1 MINPTHGRDPVTD
14 ISEVEATGRT
24 AEIFADI
31 REVMQIPLITSIWR
45 TLADIEGGLEATW
58 AATRVIYKTGQPDA
72 ALQALKARSEFP
84 VPGPL
89 SADTLGS
96 AGLSVED
103 RRAFSAVIDAYN
115 RSNGMNL
122 IALNALVG
130 EPSGQASNYAL
141 TSPDLWPELRPL
153 LEKEEIDVET
163 WALLERVKLLGATN
177 DNPSIATLWR
187 HLAHWPGLLSLVIES
202 YEPMQEE
209 GEIAGAIERVMESVL
224 VAAAGISHFKPSTAD
239 IPDEAWQMVVHYSAG
254 VSRMVTLGHGVAQW
268 IKAVE

>member
-1 MINPTHGRDPVTD
+1 MNSTHGRDPVTA
-14 ISEVEATGRT
+14 ISEASATGRT

-58 AATRVIYKTGQPDA
+58 AATRPIYETGQPDA
-72 ALQALKARSEFP
+72 ALQALKVKSKFP

-89 SADTLGS
+89 SAATLRS
-96 AGLSVED
+96 RGLLAED
-103 RRAFSAVIDAYN
+103 RQAFGAVIDAYN

-130 EPSGQASNYAL
+130 EPSGQASNYTL
-141 TSPDLWPELRPL
+141 TSPDSWPELWPL
-153 LEKEEIDVET
+153 LEKEEIEAET
-163 WALLERVKLLGATN
+163 WVLLERVKLLGATN

-202 YEPMQEE
+202 YEPMQDE
-209 GEIAGAIERVMESVL
+209 GEIDGAIEEVMESVI

-239 IPDEAWQMVVHYSAG
+239 IPDEAWQMVVRYSAG

-268 IKAVE
+268 IKTVE

>member
-1 MINPTHGRDPVTD
+1 MNPTHGRDPVTA
-14 ISEVEATGRT
+14 ISEAKATGRT

-58 AATRVIYKTGQPDA
+58 AATRPIYETGQPDA
-72 ALQALKARSEFP
+72 ALQALKVKSKFP

-89 SADTLGS
+89 SAATLRS
-96 AGLSVED
+96 RGLLAED
-103 RRAFSAVIDAYN
+103 RQAFGAVIDAYN

-130 EPSGQASNYAL
+130 EPSGQASNYIL
-141 TSPDLWPELRPL
+141 KSPDSWPELWPL
-153 LEKEEIDVET
+153 LEKEEIEAET

-202 YEPMQEE
+202 YEPMQKE
-209 GEIAGAIERVMESVL
+209 GEIDGAIEGVMESVI
-224 VAAAGISHFKPSTAD
+224 VAAAGISHFKPSTTD
-239 IPDEAWQMVVHYSAG
+239 IPDEAWQMVVRYSAG

-268 IKAVE
+268 IKTVE

>member
-1 MINPTHGRDPVTD
+1 MNPTHGRDPVTA
-14 ISEVEATGRT
+14 ISEAKATGRT

-58 AATRVIYKTGQPDA
+58 AATRPIYETGQPDA
-72 ALQALKARSEFP
+72 ALQALKVKSKFP

-89 SADTLGS
+89 SAATLRS
-96 AGLSVED
+96 TGLLAED
-103 RRAFSAVIDAYN
+103 RQAFGAVIDAYN

-130 EPSGQASNYAL
+130 EPSGQASNYTL
-141 TSPDLWPELRPL
+141 TSPDSWPELWPL
-153 LEKEEIDVET
+153 LEKEEIEAET

-209 GEIAGAIERVMESVL
+209 GEIDGAIEGVMESVI
-224 VAAAGISHFKPSTAD
+224 VAAAGISHFQPSRRSVAD
-239 IPDEAWQMVVHYSAG
+239 GCALFRRGQS
-254 VSRMVTLGHGVAQW
+254 HGDPWPRCGPVDQDCRVASL
-268 IKAVE
+268 E

>member
-1 MINPTHGRDPVTD
+1 MTA

-202 YEPMQEE
+202 YGPMQEE

-254 VSRMVTLGHGVAQW
+254 VSRMVTLGHGVTQW

>member
-1 MINPTHGRDPVTD
+1 MNPTQGRDPVTA
-14 ISEVEATGRT
+14 ISEAKATGRT

-58 AATRVIYKTGQPDA
+58 AATRPIYETGQPDA
-72 ALQALKARSEFP
+72 ALQALKVKSKFP

-89 SADTLGS
+89 SAATLRS
-96 AGLSVED
+96 TGLLVED
-103 RRAFSAVIDAYN
+103 RQAFGAVIDAYN

-130 EPSGQASNYAL
+130 EPSGQASNYTL
-141 TSPDLWPELRPL
+141 TSPDSWPELWPL
-153 LEKEEIDVET
+153 LEKEEIEAET

-187 HLAHWPGLLSLVIES
+187 HLAHWPGLLSLVIKS
-202 YEPMQEE
+202 YEPMQKE
-209 GEIAGAIERVMESVL
+209 GEIDGAIEEVMESVI

-239 IPDEAWQMVVHYSAG
+239 IPDEAWQMVVRYSAG

-268 IKAVE
+268 IKTVE

>member
-1 MINPTHGRDPVTD
+1 MNPTHGRDPVTA
-14 ISEVEATGRT
+14 ISEAKATGRT

-45 TLADIEGGLEATW
+45 TLADIEDGLEATW
-58 AATRVIYKTGQPDA
+58 AATRPIYETGQPDA
-72 ALQALKARSEFP
+72 ALQALKVKSKFP

-89 SADTLGS
+89 SAATLRS
-96 AGLSVED
+96 TGLLAED
-103 RRAFSAVIDAYN
+103 RQAFGAVIDAYN

-130 EPSGQASNYAL
+130 EPSGQASNYTL
-141 TSPDLWPELRPL
+141 TSPDSWPELWPL
-153 LEKEEIDVET
+153 LEKEEIEAET
-163 WALLERVKLLGATN
+163 WVLLERVKLLGATN

-209 GEIAGAIERVMESVL
+209 GEIDGAIKGVMESVI

-239 IPDEAWQMVVHYSAG
+239 IPDEAWQMVVRYSAG

-268 IKAVE
+268 IKTVE